1 MLFYTTPKTKK
12 YEEKKEH
19 FSKNIFYNETCENLN
34 TNEKKRK
41 IIYVLEKHVKSRARD
56 DKCE

>member
-34 TNEKKRK
+34 TNEKKK
-41 IIYVLEKHVKSRARD
+41 KDNLCTGKACQISGSG
-56 DKCE
+56 